1 MHTIYAVDCWDLEGA
16 SVDKCGPMFPS
27 APQNLTATSSVVN
40 RSTVMLWI
48 SWSPPARYNPD
59 ITMYAISI
67 NRGQGFCTNGV
78 TADYSYISSYLLY
91 SDAPIRQF
99 ADYPINRYFNSSN
112 GRYQ

>member
-1 MHTIYAVDCWDLEGA
+1 MIIIMYLVSQLRFHLVSYWLSSYTGYSYMHTIYAVDCWDLEGA

-78 TADYSYISSYLLY
+78 TADYSYK
-91 SDAPIRQF
+91 
-99 ADYPINRYFNSSN
+99 
-112 GRYQ
+112 